1 MADSSTQVRPG
12 GRSAKVRAA
21 VHRAVAEL
29 LAEEE
34 AETLTL
40 PAVAARAGVHPT
52 TLYRRWGSTAQL
64 LTDVA
69 TSRFSDDLVVPDS
82 GSLAGDLERWL
93 ADVATDVADPD
104 TLALMRATIA
114 TGPAGGCAC
123 VEDRHRQLGAILR
136 HEVERGGAAPEVES
150 AADSL
155 LGPLYYRA
163 IFTSEPAS
171 ADWARDLVASYL
183 STLAPSSA
191 ERRPADT
198 R

>member
-34 AETLTL
+34 AEALTL

-64 LTDVA
+64 LNDVA
-69 TSRFSDDLVVPDS
+69 TSRFTGDLVVPDS
-82 GSLAGDLERWL
+82 GSLAGDLQRWL

-104 TLALMRATIA
+104 TLAIMRAAIGS
-114 TGPAGGCAC
+114 GPAGGCAC
-123 VEDRHRQLGAILR
+123 TEDRHRQLGAIIR
-136 HEVERGGAAPEVES
+136 REQDRGGAALDVES
-150 AADSL
+150 AADFL

-163 IFTSEPAS
+163 IFTPEPAS
-171 ADWARDLVASYL
+171 PDWARTLVSTYL
-183 STLAPSSA
+183 ATLRTP
-191 ERRPADT
+191 
-198 R
+198 

>member
-34 AETLTL
+34 ADTLTL

-52 TLYRRWGSTAQL
+52 TLYRRWGSIAQL
-64 LTDVA
+64 LNDVA

-82 GSLAGDLERWL
+82 GSLTDDLQRWL

-104 TLALMRATIA
+104 TLALMRATIGS
-114 TGPAGGCAC
+114 GPAGGCAC
-123 VEDRHRQLGAILR
+123 VEDRHRQLGAIIRREL
-136 HEVERGGAAPEVES
+136 ERGGMALDVET
-150 AADSL
+150 AADFL

-163 IFTSEPAS
+163 
-171 ADWARDLVASYL
+171 
-183 STLAPSSA
+183 
-191 ERRPADT
+191 
-198 R
+198 

>member
-1 MADSSTQVRPG
+1 MAEPSTQARPG

-40 PAVAARAGVHPT
+40 PAVAARAKVHPT

-69 TSRFSDDLVVPDS
+69 TSRFSDDLVVPET

-93 ADVATDVADPD
+93 ADVATDIADPD

-123 VEDRHRQLGAILR
+123 VEDRHRQLGAILQR
-136 HEVERGGAAPEVES
+136 EFDRAGSAPDVES
-150 AADSL
+150 AADFL
-155 LGPLYYRA
+155 LGPLYYHA

-171 ADWARDLVASYL
+171 ADWARGLVATYL
-183 STLAPSSA
+183 STLRTS
-191 ERRPADT
+191 
-198 R
+198 

>member
-64 LTDVA
+64 LNDVA
-69 TSRFSDDLVVPDS
+69 TSRFTGDLVVPDS
-82 GSLAGDLERWL
+82 GSLAGDLQRWL

-104 TLALMRATIA
+104 TLALMRAAIGS
-114 TGPAGGCAC
+114 GPAGGCAC
-123 VEDRHRQLGAILR
+123 TEDRHRQLGAIIR
-136 HEVERGGAAPEVES
+136 REQDRGGAALDVES
-150 AADSL
+150 AADFL

-163 IFTSEPAS
+163 IFTPEPAS
-171 ADWARDLVASYL
+171 PDWARTLVSTYL
-183 STLAPSSA
+183 ATLRTP
-191 ERRPADT
+191 
-198 R
+198 

>member
-1 MADSSTQVRPG
+1 MAESSTQVRPG

-64 LTDVA
+64 LSDVA
-69 TSRFSDDLVVPDS
+69 TSRFTDDLVVPDS
-82 GSLAGDLERWL
+82 GSLEGDLQRWL

-104 TLALMRATIA
+104 TLALMRATIGS
-114 TGPAGGCAC
+114 GPAGGCAC
-123 VEDRHRQLGAILR
+123 VEDRHRQLGAIIR
-136 HEVERGGAAPEVES
+136 REQERGGAALDVET
-150 AADSL
+150 AADFL

-163 IFTSEPAS
+163 IFTAEPGS
-171 ADWARDLVASYL
+171 ADWARTLVSTYL
-183 STLAPSSA
+183 ATLRTS
-191 ERRPADT
+191 
-198 R
+198 

>member
-40 PAVAARAGVHPT
+40 PAVATRAGVHPT

-64 LTDVA
+64 LNDVA
-69 TSRFSDDLVVPDS
+69 TSRFTDDLVVPDS
-82 GSLAGDLERWL
+82 GSLEGDLQRWL

-104 TLALMRATIA
+104 TLALMRATIGS
-114 TGPAGGCAC
+114 GPAGGCAC
-123 VEDRHRQLGAILR
+123 VEDRHRQLGAIIR
-136 HEVERGGAAPEVES
+136 RERERGGAALDVER
-150 AADSL
+150 AADFL

-163 IFTSEPAS
+163 VFTAEPAS
-171 ADWARDLVASYL
+171 TDWARTLVSTYL
-183 STLAPSSA
+183 ATLRTS
-191 ERRPADT
+191 
-198 R
+198 

>member
-64 LTDVA
+64 LNDVA
-69 TSRFSDDLVVPDS
+69 TSRFTDDLVVPDS
-82 GSLAGDLERWL
+82 GSLAGDLQRWL

-104 TLALMRATIA
+104 TLALMRATIGS
-114 TGPAGGCAC
+114 GPAGGCAC
-123 VEDRHRQLGAILR
+123 VEDRHRQLGAIIR
-136 HEVERGGAAPEVES
+136 REQDRGGTALDVET
-150 AADSL
+150 AADFL

-163 IFTSEPAS
+163 VFTPEPAS
-171 ADWARDLVASYL
+171 VDWARTLVSTYL
-183 STLAPSSA
+183 ATLRTP
-191 ERRPADT
+191 
-198 R
+198 

>member
-1 MADSSTQVRPG
+1 MAESSTQVRPG

-21 VHRAVAEL
+21 VHRAVADL

-64 LTDVA
+64 LNDVA
-69 TSRFSDDLVVPDS
+69 TSRFTGDLVVPDS
-82 GSLAGDLERWL
+82 GSLEGDLQRWL

-104 TLALMRATIA
+104 TLALMRATIGS
-114 TGPAGGCAC
+114 GPAGGCAC
-123 VEDRHRQLGAILR
+123 VEDRHRQLGAIIQR
-136 HEVERGGAAPEVES
+136 EQDRGGQALAVEA
-150 AADSL
+150 AADFL

-163 IFTSEPAS
+163 IFTPEPAS
-171 ADWARDLVASYL
+171 ADWARTLVSTYL
-183 STLAPSSA
+183 ATLRTS
-191 ERRPADT
+191 
-198 R
+198 

>member
-1 MADSSTQVRPG
+1 MADASTQVRPG

-52 TLYRRWGSTAQL
+52 TLYRRWGSIAQL

-82 GSLAGDLERWL
+82 GSLADDLQRWL

-123 VEDRHRQLGAILR
+123 VEDRHRQLAAILQR
-136 HEVERGGAAPEVES
+136 EADRAGTAPDAQS
-150 AADSL
+150 AADLL

-163 IFTSEPAS
+163 VFTPEPAS
-171 ADWARDLVASYL
+171 ADWARSLVETYL
-183 STLAPSSA
+183 ST
-191 ERRPADT
+191 RT
-198 R
+198 T